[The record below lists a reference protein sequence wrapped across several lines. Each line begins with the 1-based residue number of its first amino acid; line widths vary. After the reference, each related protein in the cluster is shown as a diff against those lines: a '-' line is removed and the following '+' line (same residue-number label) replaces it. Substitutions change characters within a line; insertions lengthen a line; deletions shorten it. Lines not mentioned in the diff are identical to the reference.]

1 MKILS
6 VVNDLGHR
14 GTQRAAQDYAIEL
27 KSRGVEVAV
36 LAHAEGGPRAANLQQ
51 AGMPV
56 WIGGTDL
63 EGALQHARKYD
74 ADIVHIHRR
83 GLPCKKESMICS
95 AVKTAHN
102 RILETNVFGRFDGTA
117 GGRLID
123 VHLQLSK
130 WNLYR
135 WSKWAR
141 HDRLRAATVLPYPL
155 STESFRPASR
165 SDVVGLREK
174 HDIPQGGFL
183 CGRVGKWS
191 PDVFRAFVSLAER
204 RGDVYLLCVEDAA
217 DVRPAVQTLV
227 PTHLQRLV
235 RFAPKMLDDAQLAV
249 FYSTIDCLL
258 HASQIG
264 ESFGLV
270 MAEAMS
276 CGSPVVTA
284 ARPHKDNAQ
293 IEIVGGQGMVA
304 ASARGLPDVLLR
316 FYDLHRSGSLPFDPQ
331 SVRESIVS
339 RYDRRRVVA
348 RFLDI
353 AELSLRCRDRESL
366 CAALRCTPDLVTDVG
381 RHEAKRLLG
390 MCQGRFSV
398 SECVQ
403 MSAIHNP
410 YIYRLYHALKGT
422 GSAK

>member
-1 MKILS
+1 MKVLS

-14 GTQRAAQDYAIEL
+14 GTQRAAQDYAIGL
-27 KSRGVEVAV
+27 KNSGVEVAV
-36 LAHAEGGPRAANLQQ
+36 LAHADGGPRAANLQQ
-51 AGMPV
+51 AGIPV
-56 WIGGTDL
+56 WIGGPNL
-63 EGALQHARKYD
+63 EEALQHASRYG
-74 ADIVHIHRR
+74 ADIVHVHRR
-83 GLPCKKESMICS
+83 GLPSTKESRILS
-95 AVKTAHN
+95 ALKTDRN

-135 WSKWAR
+135 WLKWSR
-141 HDRLRAATVLPYPL
+141 HDPLRAATVLPYPV

-165 SDVVGLREK
+165 SEVAALREK
-174 HDIPQGGFL
+174 HDLPAEGFV

-204 RGDVYLLCVEDAA
+204 RSDVFLLCVDDAA
-217 DVRPAVQTLV
+217 DVGPAVQTLV
-227 PTHLQRLV
+227 PSHLQRLV
-235 RFAPKMLDDAQLAV
+235 RLVPKMLDDAQLAV
-249 FYSTIDCLL
+249 FYSAIDCLL
-258 HASQIG
+258 HASPIG

-276 CGSPVVTA
+276 CGVPVVTA

-293 IEIVGGQGMVA
+293 IEIVGGAGIVA
-304 ASARGLPDVLLR
+304 ASARGLPEVLLR
-316 FYDLHRSGSLPFDPQ
+316 FHDLHRSRSLPFDSQ
-331 SVRESIVS
+331 SVRESIV
-339 RYDRRRVVA
+339 RRFDTRRVVA

-353 AELSLRCRDRESL
+353 AHVSLRCRDRASL
-366 CAALRCTPDLVTDVG
+366 CAALQCTPDLITDVG
-381 RHEAKRLLG
+381 RREAGQLLG
-390 MCQGRFSV
+390 ICQGRFSV

-410 YIYRLYHALKGT
+410 YIYRLYHAIRGT
-422 GSAK
+422 GSAE